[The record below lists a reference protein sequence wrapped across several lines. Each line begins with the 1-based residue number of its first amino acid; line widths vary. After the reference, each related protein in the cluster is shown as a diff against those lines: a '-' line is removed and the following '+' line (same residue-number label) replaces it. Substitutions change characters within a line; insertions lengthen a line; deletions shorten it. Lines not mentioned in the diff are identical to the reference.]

1 MCAVVTIRTE
11 LEERGDE
18 FGREL
23 GAALVL
29 AGEQAGRDRELMR
42 EMTAVAANE
51 MRKAVEW
58 LRDGT
63 LPENLIA
70 DYERACRNGF
80 RSALH
85 AGMQD
90 WQTDAAAEGA
100 QQAA

>member
-1 MCAVVTIRTE
+1 MSAVATIRTE
-11 LEERGDE
+11 LEERGDA

-29 AGEQAGRDRELMR
+29 AGEQSGRDRDLMR

-51 MRKAVEW
+51 MRTAVEW

-63 LPENLIA
+63 LPEKLVA

-85 AGMQD
+85 AGMQS
-90 WQTDAAAEGA
+90 WQADAPAEGA